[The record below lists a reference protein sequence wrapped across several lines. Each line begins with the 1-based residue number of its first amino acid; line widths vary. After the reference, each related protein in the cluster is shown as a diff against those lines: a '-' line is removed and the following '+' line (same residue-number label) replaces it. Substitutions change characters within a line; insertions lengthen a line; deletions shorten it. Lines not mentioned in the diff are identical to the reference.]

1 MSFALSNLSQ
11 YRVNVKDE
19 ILAGLTT
26 ALALVPEV
34 VAFALLAHIS
44 PLIGI
49 GSAFVICL
57 VTSVLGGRPGMI
69 SGAAG
74 SVAVVIVSLVAQQ
87 GLEYLFLA
95 VVLMGLIQ
103 IAVGLLRLGKF
114 IRLVPQPVVYGFV
127 NGLAIIIFMAQL
139 EQFKVRDAAGAE
151 HWLSGPALLLMG
163 GLVALTMVIVY
174 FLPKLTKAVPASLVA
189 IIVVSA
195 LVIGGGLPTKSVGDI
210 ASIAGGLPVPH
221 LPQVPLSWHTLAVV
235 LPYAIIM
242 ALVGLTESLL
252 TLTVVDE
259 VTDSRGRSNQDCV
272 AQGLANVASG
282 LTGGMGG
289 CAMIGQTM
297 VNLESRGRGRLSG
310 VVAALALAGF
320 VVAGSGLIERLP
332 LAALVGVMFMVVIAT
347 FEWASLRILRRT
359 DVAVM
364 LLVTAITAISQNL
377 ALAVLLGV
385 VVSALAFAWE
395 NAQRI
400 RARHYLY
407 RFGRREAL
415 RAVWPAVFRLGAG
428 LRRKIRR
435 GGRPAGSYP
444 RLSGKPGGR
453 YVGPRCPAQAHRA
466 LPARRKKAAPA
477 PPQPRLPPP
486 AGPRRR
492 PGRSQYP
499 RRPNLSRGWRWR
511 GVLSRPRGGRQRPV
525 SLKIGVARHQ
535 PPPPHLCA
543 HEPRCPARLSPRPR
557 PPQRARVVSGP
568 QSHLRPPAC

>member
-1 MSFALSNLSQ
+1 MSAVTSYLSE
-11 YRVNVKDE
+11 YKVNVKNE
-19 ILAGLTT
+19 LLAGLTT

-44 PLIGI
+44 PLVGI

-74 SVAVVIVSLVAQQ
+74 SVAVVIVSLVVQQ
-87 GLEYLFLA
+87 GVEYLFAA

-103 IAVGLLRLGKF
+103 IVIGLLRWGKF

-151 HWLSGPALLLMG
+151 HWLAGTPLLLMV
-163 GLVALTMVIVY
+163 GLVILTMALVY
-174 FLPKLTKAVPASLVA
+174 ITPKLTKAVPGSLVA
-189 IIVVSA
+189 IVAVSA
-195 LVIGGGLPTKSVGDI
+195 LVIFGGLQTKSVGDI
-210 ASIAGGLPVPH
+210 ASIAGGLPTPH
-221 LPQVPLSWHTLAVV
+221 LPQVPLTWHTLAVV
-235 LPYAIIM
+235 FPYAIIM

-259 VTDSRGRSNQDCV
+259 VTESRGRSNKDCV

-282 LTGGMGG
+282 FSGGMGG

-310 VVAALALAGF
+310 VVAASALALF

-347 FEWASLRILRRT
+347 FEWASLHILRRMPLT
-359 DVAVM
+359 DVLVM
-364 LLVTAITAISQNL
+364 LLVTLVTAISQNL

-395 NAQRI
+395 NAKRI
-400 RARHYLY
+400 RARQYLDATGAKHYEL
-407 RFGRREAL
+407 FGPLFFGSVQAFTEKFDVANDPIEVIIDFQDSRVADMSAL
-415 RAVWPAVFRLGAG
+415 DALHKLTERYQRAGKTLH
-428 LRRKIRR
+428 LR
-435 GGRPAGSYP
+435 
-444 RLSGKPGGR
+444 
-453 YVGPRCPAQAHRA
+453 H
-466 LPARRKKAAPA
+466 
-477 PPQPRLPPP
+477 
-486 AGPRRR
+486 
-492 PGRSQYP
+492 
-499 RRPNLSRGWRWR
+499 
-511 GVLSRPRGGRQRPV
+511 
-525 SLKIGVARHQ
+525 
-535 PPPPHLCA
+535 
-543 HEPRCPARLSPRPR
+543 LSPDCRILLGKAGTLVEVNILEDPTY
-557 PPQRARVVSGP
+557 RVAGAEV
-568 QSHLRPPAC
+568 AY

>member
-1 MSFALSNLSQ
+1 MFSLQAYFSQ
-11 YRVNVKDE
+11 YRFNVKDE

-44 PLIGI
+44 PLVGI

-57 VTSVLGGRPGMI
+57 ITSVLGGRPGMI

-87 GLEYLFLA
+87 GIEYLFVA
-95 VVLMGLIQ
+95 VALMGLIQ
-103 IAVGLLRLGKF
+103 IAIGLLRWGKF

-139 EQFKVRDAAGAE
+139 EQFKIRDAAGTE
-151 HWLSGPALLLMG
+151 HWLTGAPLLLMA
-163 GLVALTMVIVY
+163 GLVALTMALVY
-174 FLPKLTKAVPASLVA
+174 VTPKITKAVPGSLVA
-189 IIVVSA
+189 IVVVSA
-195 LVIGGGLPTKSVGDI
+195 LVIVGGLQTKSVGDI
-210 ASIAGGLPVPH
+210 ASIAGGLPSPH
-221 LPQVPLSWHTLAVV
+221 LPQVPLSWHTLTVV
-235 LPYAIIM
+235 APYSLIM

-310 VVAALALAGF
+310 VVAAGALALF
-320 VVAGSGLIERLP
+320 VVAGAGLIERLP

-347 FEWASLRILRRT
+347 FEWASLRILRRMPRL

-364 LLVTAITAISQNL
+364 LLVTAVTAISQNL

-395 NAQRI
+395 NAKRI
-400 RARHYLY
+400 RARHYVDAQGVKHYEL
-407 RFGRREAL
+407 FGPLFFGSVQAFAEKFDVATDPAEVVIDFQDSRVADMSAL
-415 RAVWPAVFRLGAG
+415 DALHKLTERYQRAGKTLH
-428 LRRKIRR
+428 LR
-435 GGRPAGSYP
+435 
-444 RLSGKPGGR
+444 
-453 YVGPRCPAQAHRA
+453 H
-466 LPARRKKAAPA
+466 
-477 PPQPRLPPP
+477 
-486 AGPRRR
+486 
-492 PGRSQYP
+492 
-499 RRPNLSRGWRWR
+499 
-511 GVLSRPRGGRQRPV
+511 
-525 SLKIGVARHQ
+525 
-535 PPPPHLCA
+535 
-543 HEPRCPARLSPRPR
+543 LSPDCRRLLGQAGALVEVNIVEDPSY
-557 PPQRARVVSGP
+557 RVAGADV
-568 QSHLRPPAC
+568 AY

>member
-1 MSFALSNLSQ
+1 MSQLQAYFSQ
-11 YRVNVKDE
+11 YKFNVKNE

-44 PLIGI
+44 PLVGI

-57 VTSVLGGRPGMI
+57 ITSVFGGRPGMI

-74 SVAVVIVSLVAQQ
+74 SVAVVIVALVAQY
-87 GLEYLFLA
+87 GLEYLFVA

-103 IAVGLLRLGKF
+103 IAVGLLRWGKF

-139 EQFKVRDAAGAE
+139 EQFKVPGAGGTE
-151 HWLSGPALLLMG
+151 QWLTGAPLLLMA
-163 GLVALTMVIVY
+163 GLVLLTMALVY
-174 FLPKLTKAVPASLVA
+174 FTPKVTKAVPGSLVA
-189 IIVVSA
+189 IVVVSA
-195 LVIGGGLPTKSVGDI
+195 LVIGAGLPTKSVGDI

-221 LPQVPLSWHTLAVV
+221 LPQVPLSWATLVV
-235 LPYAIIM
+235 VAPYAVIM

-310 VVAALALAGF
+310 VVAASALALF

-347 FEWASLRILRRT
+347 FEWASLRILRRMPRL

-395 NAQRI
+395 NARRI
-400 RARHYLY
+400 RARHYIDNQGVKHYELY
-407 RFGRREAL
+407 GPLFFGSVQAFSEKFDVAADPAEVVIDFEDSRVADMSAL
-415 RAVWPAVFRLGAG
+415 DALHKLTERYQRAGKTLRL
-428 LRRKIRR
+428 
-435 GGRPAGSYP
+435 
-444 RLSGKPGGR
+444 
-453 YVGPRCPAQAHRA
+453 
-466 LPARRKKAAPA
+466 
-477 PPQPRLPPP
+477 
-486 AGPRRR
+486 
-492 PGRSQYP
+492 
-499 RRPNLSRGWRWR
+499 
-511 GVLSRPRGGRQRPV
+511 
-525 SLKIGVARHQ
+525 RH
-535 PPPPHLCA
+535 
-543 HEPRCPARLSPRPR
+543 LSPDCRILLG
-557 PPQRARVVSGP
+557 RAGALVEVNILEDPTYRVAGAEV
-568 QSHLRPPAC
+568 AY